1 ERGLCLS
8 AYGIARGGRP
18 NSLKHAAGGRTSVT
32 VRFDRDALGITID
45 DDTRAEANATPGA
58 TTAVESAHDG
68 RGVLAMRER
77 VALSGGAF
85 DATQTATGFRVIARL
100 PIEDRAVGS

>member
-1 ERGLCLS
+1 GRAS
-8 AYGIARGGRP
+8 A
-18 NSLKHAAGGRTSVT
+18 LT

-68 RGVLAMRER
+68 RGLLGMRER
-77 VALSGGAF
+77 VALFGGTF

-100 PIEDRAVGS
+100 PIEDRAVGSCTSQACLLAPQRTSR